1 MFALQTVSATRWVKC
16 SCCSEQIR
24 TCEQVAQ
31 VVNLST
37 GKVARGGS
45 FCTDCAERGYPGENF
60 DLVSS
65 PGPDGEEG
73 LRDREAYAAYQAA
86 GCSDQFFADR
96 DAGYV

>member
-45 FCTDCAERGYPGENF
+45 FCTDCAERGYPSENF
-60 DLVSS
+60 DLSS
-65 PGPDGEEG
+65 PGPDEDSG

-86 GCSDQFFADR
+86 GCTEHFFT
-96 DAGYV
+96 DAAEGYV